1 MNLMFAHCYYLDL
14 RFDKIRQHVVLCPL
28 YARQDQPFLEFIIPV
43 DLITM
48 PHGKKNKKQHTLNV
62 QPQEVN
68 NEMKPAFSVSVALS
82 FCLIN

>member
-1 MNLMFAHCYYLDL
+1 MFAHCYYLDL

-28 YARQDQPFLEFIIPV
+28 PIPV

>member
-1 MNLMFAHCYYLDL
+1 MWFCVHFMLGRIS
-14 RFDKIRQHVVLCPL
+14 RFW
-28 YARQDQPFLEFIIPV
+28 FLEFIIPV

-68 NEMKPAFSVSVALS
+68 NELKPAFSVSVALS